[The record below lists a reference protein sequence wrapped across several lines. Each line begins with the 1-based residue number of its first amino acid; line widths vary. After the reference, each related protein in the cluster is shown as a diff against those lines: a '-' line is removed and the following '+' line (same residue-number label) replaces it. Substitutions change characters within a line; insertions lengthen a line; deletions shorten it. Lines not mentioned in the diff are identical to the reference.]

1 MAAMNVHA
9 QSVDQT
15 QGVGGLVLDSLYS
28 VNNKDQRTT
37 KFVYEYNQARLPQ
50 IKWEC
55 SYIGQGGIHLDEPY
69 IAGYDKYYYDEHDR
83 QQKVE
88 AYQESNGTFVVTYI
102 EEVAAFDE
110 ATGLPSLI
118 YAYQSNE
125 EDPVGEPQL
134 AQKVVVTQ
142 YHGNIGIEDME
153 VYSFLDGEWQL
164 LVTAHNDYDD
174 EGRVAQETISA
185 GTMKIVTIYEYDE
198 HGQMSRKEIQE
209 IVVLPTQELVASDS
223 EMIFTNE
230 YYDDG
235 NIKTSAEYDNGS
247 FIDTTYYF
255 WGNGVTTDI
264 RQMQSVM
271 SSVSRY
277 YDMNGRPLNAKPT
290 HEGIYLHNG
299 KKLVVK

>member
-9 QSVDQT
+9 QSVDQM

-55 SYIGQGGIHLDEPY
+55 SYIGQGGIHLNEPY

-88 AYQESNGTFVVTYI
+88 AYQESNGTFVATYI
-102 EEVAAFDE
+102 
-110 ATGLPSLI
+110 
-118 YAYQSNE
+118 
-125 EDPVGEPQL
+125 
-134 AQKVVVTQ
+134 
-142 YHGNIGIEDME
+142 
-153 VYSFLDGEWQL
+153 
-164 LVTAHNDYDD
+164 
-174 EGRVAQETISA
+174 
-185 GTMKIVTIYEYDE
+185 
-198 HGQMSRKEIQE
+198 
-209 IVVLPTQELVASDS
+209 
-223 EMIFTNE
+223 
-230 YYDDG
+230 
-235 NIKTSAEYDNGS
+235 
-247 FIDTTYYF
+247 
-255 WGNGVTTDI
+255 GVTTDI

-271 SSVSRY
+271 SSAGRY

-299 KKLVVK
+299 KKLLVK